1 MKNTDLNICDEVSDL
16 AFENNLILKGNVMI
30 GSRFNGKSR
39 SSTTNSNL
47 FTKAKA
53 KQKNQ

>member
-1 MKNTDLNICDEVSDL
+1 MKNTDLNMCDEVSDL